1 MNIVEGDIA
10 APQRERTKRSIRR
23 TGLAVFIVTLWALLA
38 ASPAAAEKRLA
49 LVVGNS
55 AYQSIPKLDSPQN
68 DAKLIA
74 DTLRGIGFTLVGG
87 EAQIDLD
94 KAGFDAALRIFGNE
108 LAEADVALFYYA
120 GHGVRIRD
128 SNYLVPVGANPSNEA
143 DADFQL
149 VDIAPVLRQM
159 EGAGTRLNLVILDAC
174 RSNPLALGLRSTGG
188 GLAPMRAPE
197 RTLIAYAAQPGNVAR
212 EGSKRH
218 SPYTKALA
226 QTIRRAGLDL
236 FQTFNEAGLTVK
248 RTTGGQQQPWLSSS
262 PIDGS
267 FYFVEAPASARATSS
282 TTDEAAQAWSAARD
296 TTSPAVLEAFV
307 RTYGSSFYASLARA
321 RLDDLKAEATKTSP
335 QLSSA
340 GPSARPA
347 ISSSSQAVGSQSAER
362 VVLYDEDPSN
372 PKGLQYAGTVIWHT
386 ETIKA
391 AGKPDEVAIHA
402 DVDIPARKLKMAMS
416 FARNTDP
423 SLPASHTADLTF
435 QLPQDF
441 VGGDVSNLPGILMK
455 TDETARG
462 TPLAG
467 LAVKVTTGTFLVG
480 LSNVAADR
488 ARNSQLLLERAW
500 FDIPLV
506 YANQRRAI
514 LAVEKGASGDAAF
527 QAAFA
532 AWGQTPGTAMP
543 QQTPDQPS
551 GRDGGYVV
559 QVSSQRSEEDALAAY
574 KTLQSR
580 FPDVL
585 GSHAPIIK
593 RADLGDKGAF
603 YRAVVGPF
611 ATSDEAAQFCGILRT
626 AGGYCIVQKN

>member
-1 MNIVEGDIA
+1 MNFVEGDIA
-10 APQRERTKRSIRR
+10 ARQPESTKRSNRPTR
-23 TGLAVFIVTLWALLA
+23 LAVFMVTLWALLA
-38 ASPAAAEKRLA
+38 ASPAAADRRLA

-55 AYQSIPKLDSPQN
+55 AYQGITKLESPQN

-87 EAQIDLD
+87 QAQIDLD
-94 KAGFDAALRIFGNE
+94 RAGFDDALRTFGDQ
-108 LAEADVALFYYA
+108 LAGADVALFYYA

-128 SNYLVPVGANPSNEA
+128 SNYLVPVGANPGNEA

-149 VDIAPVLRQM
+149 VDLAPVLRQM

-174 RSNPLALGLRSTGG
+174 RSNPLAQGLRSTGG
-188 GLAPMRAPE
+188 GLAPMPAPE

-212 EGSKRH
+212 DGSKRH

-226 QTIRRAGLDL
+226 QAIRRAGLDL
-236 FQTFNEAGLTVK
+236 FQTFNEAGLAVK
-248 RTTGGQQQPWLSSS
+248 RATSGQQQPWLSSS

-267 FYFVEAPASARATSS
+267 FYFVETSASARATSS
-282 TTDEAAQAWSAARD
+282 ATDEAAQAWSATRD
-296 TTSPAVLEAFV
+296 TTSPAVLEAFI
-307 RTYGSSFYASLARA
+307 RSYGTSFYASLAKA
-321 RLDDLKAEATKTSP
+321 RLDDLKAAAAKTSP

-340 GPSARPA
+340 ALLARPA
-347 ISSSSQAVGSQSAER
+347 TSSSSQPGSQSPER

-372 PKGLQYAGTVIWHT
+372 PKGLQYAGTVVWRT

-402 DVDIPARKLKMAMS
+402 DVDIPDRKLKMAMS
-416 FARNTDP
+416 FARNSDP

-441 VGGDVSNLPGILMK
+441 VGGDVSSLPGILMK
-455 TDETARG
+455 TNETARG

-467 LAVKVTTGTFLVG
+467 MAVKVTTGTFLVG

-500 FDIPLV
+500 LDIPLV
-506 YANQRRAI
+506 YSNQRRAI
-514 LAVEKGASGDAAF
+514 LAIEKGASGDAAF

-532 AWGQTPGTAMP
+532 AWGQTQETPGEP
-543 QQTPDQPS
+543 N

-559 QVSSQRSEEDALAAY
+559 QVSSQRSEDDALASY
-574 KTLQSR
+574 KALQSR

-593 RADLGDKGAF
+593 RADLGEKGAF

-611 ATSDEAAQFCGILRT
+611 ATSDEAAQFCSVLRT